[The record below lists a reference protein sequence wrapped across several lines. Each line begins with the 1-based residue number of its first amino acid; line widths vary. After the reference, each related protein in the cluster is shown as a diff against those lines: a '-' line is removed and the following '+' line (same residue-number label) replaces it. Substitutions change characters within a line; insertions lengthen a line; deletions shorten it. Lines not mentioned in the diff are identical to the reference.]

1 MTYICVELPDEGG
14 EVAVL
19 EVLGQE
25 VPGELGR
32 APDDE
37 AVVPGAPGH
46 DVVRGRVVNHL
57 VGLHEEGRRRRG
69 GRPAVAHRGVRGRGR
84 RGRGRGHWRRHRR
97 GHRSRGRTP
106 PLPLNSPARR
116 ASTLR
121 LRLVGNGVRKGRK
134 DLKKIFSLIMNQ
146 NWISKVALF
155 MLS

>member
-32 APDDE
+32 VPDDE

-69 GRPAVAHRGVRGRGR
+69 GRPAVAHRGVRGHGRGR

-97 GHRSRGRTP
+97 GHRSRGRRRSSGSSRDTALH
-106 PLPLNSPARR
+106 LPRDPYGGSSRR
-116 ASTLR
+116 H
-121 LRLVGNGVRKGRK
+121 GGR
-134 DLKKIFSLIMNQ
+134 DED
-146 NWISKVALF
+146 
-155 MLS
+155 